1 MTRDR
6 DEFDPEVPEQREIGR
21 EMVDQSTGLGSVMA
35 HLYRGEMDRA
45 VNWRQRLDQTTN
57 WAVTI
62 IAGILAY
69 AFSNSGVSH
78 AIILVAIGIGMV
90 FLIIEARRFRLY
102 DVWRDRVRA
111 MQENLFANAL
121 NPAGGIEQR
130 DWREQL
136 SQDYRDPDKKMP
148 FTTAVSHRLQ
158 RVYLPLLAGLF
169 FVWVSRLSGANAPL
183 IRAAAVANTPGRIVF
198 AVVIA
203 VYGCLTV
210 VAIWPDAAAITET
223 GDSDDRGDLSSNE

>member
-1 MTRDR
+1 
-6 DEFDPEVPEQREIGR
+6 
-21 EMVDQSTGLGSVMA
+21 MVDQSTGLGSVMA

-62 IAGILAY
+62 IAAILAY
-69 AFSNSGVSH
+69 AFSNSGISH
-78 AIILVAIGIGMV
+78 AIILVAIGIGIV
-90 FLIIEARRFRLY
+90 FLVIEARRFRLY

-121 NPAGGIEQR
+121 NPADGIERR

-136 SQDYRDPDKKMP
+136 SRDYWNPDKKMP
-148 FTTAVSHRLQ
+148 LTTAVAHRLQ
-158 RVYLPLLAGLF
+158 RVYLPLLVGLL
-169 FVWVSRLSGANAPL
+169 FVWLFRLSGENQPL
-183 IRAAAVANTPGRIVF
+183 IRAAAVSSTPGWIVF
-198 AVVIA
+198 AVVLA

-210 VAIWPDAAAITET
+210 IALWPDAAGITET
-223 GDSDDRGDLSSNE
+223 GDSDDRGDLDSDD